1 MYCVLACLIN
11 FTTNEKLSNKISS
24 KKLAQFETIQLKDTI
39 DTFEKHNYAL
49 RVMSQGAEIQFF
61 RREGSSSTV
70 PRRCNVFTKEPK
82 GREKAKGCT
91 YLSIF
96 QTDVR
101 QRVILCATRCIRSTW
116 ESQSVPEIDR
126 EATGLARVL
135 PRRLSSTF
143 VALAAFID
151 GKSAVD
157 SRSKI
162 SKGRKR
168 GVTSVVDTVD
178 VLHGTWKNSYEK
190 T

>member
-1 MYCVLACLIN
+1 
-11 FTTNEKLSNKISS
+11 
-24 KKLAQFETIQLKDTI
+24 
-39 DTFEKHNYAL
+39 
-49 RVMSQGAEIQFF
+49 MSHGGEIQFF
-61 RREGSSSTV
+61 RRKSSSSTV
-70 PRRCNVFTKEPK
+70 PRRCNVFTKEPR
-82 GREKAKGCT
+82 GREKAKECT

-135 PRRLSSTF
+135 SRRLPSTF

-151 GKSAVD
+151 GKSVG

-162 SKGRKR
+162 SVERPEERCHLSCRHCRRLTWHMEEFVRK
-168 GVTSVVDTVD
+168 D
-178 VLHGTWKNSYEK
+178 VN
-190 T
+190 